1 MRRIHFQFGRVKVFG
16 LSQLL
21 SGLILLLTTSQS
33 LWCQYV
39 NSHQKAQ
46 GNWISSVDYFRFAI
60 HVTENGFNSL
70 DGHID
75 FPNEEAW
82 DIPVDI
88 NLSDSCR
95 IHFDIYNI
103 RCGYV
108 GTINDSGDTIE
119 GNFIDPYGGETP
131 VNLVRTNSP
140 PVRTSKRPQE
150 PVKPYPYYSE
160 EVIFVNRYDSIKLR
174 GTLTLPDATG
184 PFRAV
189 VLLSGSGPNDRD
201 QLIWGHRVFLVLA
214 DYLTRQGIAVLRYDD
229 RGAGRSEGNH
239 DEASFEDF
247 AMDALAAQE
256 YLGARPEIDHD
267 QIGLIGHSEGAAI
280 APIAASKSDDVSFI
294 VLMAAPGYD
303 AIDGNETGLNSPF
316 KGLISQFE
324 NGYRNGGASEEA
336 ITFKCMLLSQMF
348 SIAREEPDKNSARKK
363 IGELLKSEE
372 PSLLELSE
380 EDRKKIELESVEAYD
395 FEWMLSTGFLNVLRY
410 DPQTFLS
417 KVRCP
422 VLALHGT
429 KDLQIP
435 IDNLTGIE
443 LSLQLGGN
451 NDFTI
456 ERMEGLNHLFQTAVT
471 GQESEYSK
479 IEETIAPQALALI
492 SEWIKK

>member
-1 MRRIHFQFGRVKVFG
+1 MNRIYFQFGRVKVFG

-21 SGLILLLTTSQS
+21 LGLILLLTGSQS
-33 LWCQYV
+33 LWCQSI

-60 HVTENGFNSL
+60 HVTENGVDSL
-70 DGHID
+70 DGYID

-82 DIPVDI
+82 NIPVDI
-88 NLSDSCR
+88 HLSDSSR

-103 RCGYV
+103 RCAYA
-108 GTINDSGDTIE
+108 GTINESGDTIE
-119 GNFIDPYGGETP
+119 GNFIDPNGGETP

-150 PVKPYPYYSE
+150 PVKPYPYHSE
-160 EVIFVNRYDSIKLR
+160 EVIFVNRIDSIKLQ
-174 GTLTLPDATG
+174 GTLTMPDGTG

-201 QLIWGHRVFLVLA
+201 QLVWGHRVFLVLA

-247 AMDALAAQE
+247 SMDALAAHE
-256 YLGARPEIDHD
+256 YLRTRPEIDHD
-267 QIGLIGHSEGAAI
+267 HIGLIGHSEGAAI

-294 VLMAAPGYD
+294 VLMAAPGYN
-303 AIDGNETGLNSPF
+303 AIDGNERGLISPF
-316 KGLISQFE
+316 EGLISQFE
-324 NGYRNGGASEEA
+324 NAYRNVGASEEA
-336 ITFKCMLLSQMF
+336 ISFKCMLLSQLF
-348 SIAREEPDKNSARKK
+348 SIAKEEPDKNSARKK

-380 EDRKKIELESVEAYD
+380 EDRKKIELESVETFYFD
-395 FEWMLSTGFLNVLRY
+395 WMLSTGFLNVLRY
-410 DPQTFLS
+410 EPQAFLS
-417 KVRCP
+417 KVHCP

-443 LSLQLGGN
+443 LSLQMGGN
-451 NDFTI
+451 NDYTI
-456 ERMEGLNHLFQTAVT
+456 EKMEGLNHLFQTAET
-471 GQESEYSK
+471 GQDSEYQN